1 MIHVHIGR
9 QGRSVPLGYRLLLG
23 SRLRSPTIMEGGGQL
38 RHFRRPH
45 YLQKIPGA
53 AQAVLGDNKR
63 EGERWVYLDRQT
75 STS

>member
-9 QGRSVPLGYRLLLG
+9 QGRSVPLGHRLPLG
-23 SRLRSPTIMEGGGQL
+23 RLRSPTIMEGGGRL
-38 RHFRRPH
+38 RHFRRPR
-45 YLQKIPGA
+45 YLQKIPDA

-63 EGERWVYLDRQT
+63 EGERWVYSDRQT